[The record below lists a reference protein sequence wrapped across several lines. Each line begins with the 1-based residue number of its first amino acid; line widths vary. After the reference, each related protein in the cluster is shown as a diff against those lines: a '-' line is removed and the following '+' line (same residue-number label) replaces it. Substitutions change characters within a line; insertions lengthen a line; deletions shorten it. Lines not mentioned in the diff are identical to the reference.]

1 MSTESLPRRAYSVAE
16 VAAMFGVS
24 KDVIYDLLNAGQMRY
39 VRMGSLKRIPVEEI
53 PAFEQ
58 RNRT

>member
-1 MSTESLPRRAYSVAE
+1 
-16 VAAMFGVS
+16 MFGVS